1 MKDTSLVV
9 PSGVTGIVMDV
20 KVSSRIDNEQ
30 EKLSPSDRRRQVKQ
44 IQEEYKTQM
53 DKLREGLTEALSNI
67 LLGEKIPLDVIN
79 GESSEIIIPANRKIT
94 KTLLRK
100 LAAVSKHVQIDP
112 SPVRIKIMEIIGS
125 YQTKFDELE
134 SDRERKIGAHRVR
147 RRRRRR
153 RDQAG
158 QGLHRDQA
166 EARGRRQDGRPPR
179 QQGRRREDRARGRHA
194 VPARTAPRSRSA

>member
-1 MKDTSLVV
+1 
-9 PSGVTGIVMDV
+9 MDV
-20 KVSSRIDNEQ
+20 KVSSRIDNQ
-30 EKLSPSDRRRQVKQ
+30 TDKLSPSDRRRQIKQ

-79 GESSEIIIPANRKIT
+79 GESGEIIIPANRKIT

-134 SDRERKIGAHRVR
+134 ADRERQIGSIE
-147 RRRRRR
+147 
-153 RDQAG
+153 AG
-158 QGLHRDQA
+158 A
-166 EARGRRQDGRPPR
+166 EPARG
-179 QQGRRREDRARGRHA
+179 
-194 VPARTAPRSRSA
+194 SRKKGKQL

>member
-1 MKDTSLVV
+1 
-9 PSGVTGIVMDV
+9 
-20 KVSSRIDNEQ
+20 
-30 EKLSPSDRRRQVKQ
+30 
-44 IQEEYKTQM
+44 M

-79 GESSEIIIPANRKIT
+79 GETGEIIIPANRKIT

-134 SDRERKIGAHRVR
+134 SDRERKIGTHRGGR
-147 RRRRRR
+147 RLGRR

-158 QGLHRDQA
+158 QGLHRHEA
-166 EARGRRQDGRPPR
+166 EARGR
-179 QQGRRREDRARGRHA
+179 
-194 VPARTAPRSRSA
+194 